1 MQDELG
7 DTSSSDIGLMLGELE
22 LANLLEGNRR
32 ADVGSSPALH
42 ARGHS
47 SPTNNDM
54 NRGRQTPDDLTE
66 LTLRYFYNSIK
77 QER

>member
-7 DTSSSDIGLMLGELE
+7 DTSSSEIGLMLGELE